1 MMKKGEL
8 SNMCEVLDRAEARGL
23 AEGFKEGR
31 VIAYYDAGYS
41 VEQIAEKIEISKEK
55 VQEIPFPLF
64 PFYCITKAADVLSTA
79 FATKEELSIYMNS
92 ILNISHYIVTFVTY
106 FIFCVSI

>member
-8 SNMCEVLDRAEARGL
+8 SNMCEVLDRAEARGF

-41 VEQIAEKIEISKEK
+41 VEQIAEKIEISKERCRK
-55 VQEIPFPLF
+55 FLF
-64 PFYCITKAADVLSTA
+64 HYF
-79 FATKEELSIYMNS
+79 LSIA
-92 ILNISHYIVTFVTY
+92 
-106 FIFCVSI
+106 